1 MPYRAVLQG
10 SVSVVAQPHDV
21 VVLTATVRADHPL
34 DAIAD
39 VSSRVDRALLGTGLF
54 LTIRYRF
61 VQVVRFPEALRT
73 IVPELDGFAA
83 SITGDADGVLSVS
96 ASEPAAAS

>member
-54 LTIRYRF
+54 DAFDATGR
-61 VQVVRFPEALRT
+61 ALR
-73 IVPELDGFAA
+73 VAPLEHA
-83 SITGDADGVLSVS
+83 SAIDD
-96 ASEPAAAS
+96 PW